1 MRGVSVELSAVSG
14 QLRRRTQRSFLEK
27 AARPLFR
34 QSQLCPAGVPAG
46 HMYIF
51 RIINIPLRA
60 GAPALC
66 FRRSQLLNTP
76 SAFPLLSLLTFYV
89 FLGTLLVEAGASA
102 EASPVAPL
110 LICGAFGFNV
120 VSVRAGWYPRESGV
134 CLTWDAESALFFSR
148 IFSNASSASP
158 PMSFAP
164 ILNIFS
170 ASDTAIPH
178 SRERPSCLS
187 RLFLYPR
194 QRAYSVFLVDYR
206 GIKM

>member
-27 AARPLFR
+27 AAKPLFR
-34 QSQLCPAGVPAG
+34 QSQLCPAGLPAG

-60 GAPALC
+60 DTPALC

-89 FLGTLLVEAGASA
+89 FLGTLLVEACASA

-134 CLTWDAESALFFSR
+134 CLTWDAESALFFPGY
-148 IFSNASSASP
+148 FQT
-158 PMSFAP
+158 
-164 ILNIFS
+164 L
-170 ASDTAIPH
+170 
-178 SRERPSCLS
+178 
-187 RLFLYPR
+187 R
-194 QRAYSVFLVDYR
+194 QRHPR
-206 GIKM
+206 

>member
-1 MRGVSVELSAVSG
+1 MPVEKGAL
-14 QLRRRTQRSFLEK
+14 
-27 AARPLFR
+27 PLFR
-34 QSQLCPAGVPAG
+34 QSQLCPAGLPAG

-60 GAPALC
+60 GAPASC

-148 IFSNASSASP
+148 MFSNASSASP
-158 PMSFAP
+158 QISFAP

-178 SRERPSCLS
+178 SRERPLRLS

-194 QRAYSVFLVDYR
+194 RWQDARIFCFFS
-206 GIKM
+206 

>member
-1 MRGVSVELSAVSG
+1 MRAFPFCLSKKWQGHFFDSLSCA
-14 QLRRRTQRSFLEK
+14 RRGFPPGTCIFFVLLISPS
-27 AARPLFR
+27 APTRPLHA
-34 QSQLCPAGVPAG
+34 SAEANC
-46 HMYIF
+46 
-51 RIINIPLRA
+51 
-60 GAPALC
+60 
-66 FRRSQLLNTP
+66 SNTP

-102 EASPVAPL
+102 EVSPVAPL

-158 PMSFAP
+158 QMSFAP
-164 ILNIFS
+164 ILDIFS

-178 SRERPSCLS
+178 SRERPLRLS

-194 QRAYSVFLVDYR
+194 RWQDARIFCFFS
-206 GIKM
+206 

>member
-1 MRGVSVELSAVSG
+1 
-14 QLRRRTQRSFLEK
+14 
-27 AARPLFR
+27 
-34 QSQLCPAGVPAG
+34 
-46 HMYIF
+46 MYIF

-158 PMSFAP
+158 QMSFAP
-164 ILNIFS
+164 ILDIFS
-170 ASDTAIPH
+170 ASNTAIPH
-178 SRERPSCLS
+178 SRERPLRLS